1 MNISQVNILLS
12 IIVLA
17 VIVMLVFVIGERGK
31 EIPINKTLFAIGL
44 LIVGL
49 AVVLLLMDVIE
60 SGVAAVIG
68 IVGIGLIAASGRSN
82 IKKNALTQIRQ
93 RTTP

>member
-1 MNISQVNILLS
+1 MNILQIYVLAS

-17 VIVMLVFVIGERGK
+17 IITLLFFIIIGKRGK

-44 LIVGL
+44 LIVGV

-60 SGVAAVIG
+60 SGVAATIG
-68 IVGIGLIAASGRSN
+68 IMGIGLIAASGRSN
-82 IKKNALTQIRQ
+82 IKRM
-93 RTTP
+93 R

>member
-1 MNISQVNILLS
+1 MNISQIYILVS

-17 VIVMLVFVIGERGK
+17 VITLLVFVIGKRVK

-44 LIVGL
+44 LVVGI

-68 IVGIGLIAASGRSN
+68 IVGIGLTAASGRSN
-82 IKKNALTQIRQ
+82 AKRM
-93 RTTP
+93 R